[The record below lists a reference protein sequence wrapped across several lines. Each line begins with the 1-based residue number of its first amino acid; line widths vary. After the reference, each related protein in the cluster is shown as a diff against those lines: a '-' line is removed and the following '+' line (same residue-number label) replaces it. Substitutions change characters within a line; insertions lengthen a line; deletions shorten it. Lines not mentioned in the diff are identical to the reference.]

1 MNPLKA
7 YLKQYDCKALTFSIY
22 SHIDYN
28 RLTRL
33 CRMNTE
39 SFNNSLRLHEYELI
53 KSFDSELGEN
63 IKDSILRQLEGVRS

>member
-22 SHIDYN
+22 SKIDYN
-28 RLTRL
+28 RVTRL
-33 CRMNTE
+33 CRMNSE

-53 KSFDSELGEN
+53 KSFDSDLAEN
-63 IKDSILRQLEGVRS
+63 IKDSILNQLERIRK

>member
-22 SHIDYN
+22 SNIDYN
-28 RLTRL
+28 RVTRL
-33 CRMNTE
+33 CRMDSE

-53 KSFDSELGEN
+53 KDFDSELGEN
-63 IKDSILRQLEGVRS
+63 IKDSILTQIERVRK